1 MILII
6 TTSDSITAIALIT
19 VMITTASIIT
29 VRITILNKN
38 RENNDNND
46 NAGNTDIYSR

>member
-19 VMITTASIIT
+19 VMITASIIT